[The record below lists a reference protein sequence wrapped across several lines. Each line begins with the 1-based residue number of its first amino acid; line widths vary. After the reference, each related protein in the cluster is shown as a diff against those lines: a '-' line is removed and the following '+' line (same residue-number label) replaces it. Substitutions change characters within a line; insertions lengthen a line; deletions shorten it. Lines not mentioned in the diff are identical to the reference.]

1 MQIIINYE
9 VILFKRPK
17 VNKQTKKLYVCIYV
31 CTDTN
36 VPTFYIY
43 IFDFEINFKWHDNK
57 LN

>member
-17 VNKQTKKLYVCIYV
+17 VKANKKTVCIYV